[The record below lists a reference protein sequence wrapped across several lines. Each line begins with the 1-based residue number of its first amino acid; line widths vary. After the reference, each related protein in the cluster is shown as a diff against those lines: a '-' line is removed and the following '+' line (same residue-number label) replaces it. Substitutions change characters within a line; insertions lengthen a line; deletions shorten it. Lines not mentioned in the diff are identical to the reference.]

1 MAGCLNKKK
10 AEFITLG
17 DSDDDI
23 DCIKSKS
30 NYLTKHQPIETNAAQ
45 KSKLS
50 AKKTYKTIEQT
61 SDEDETF
68 NECKPIIRFFF
79 NSFLTDLFFSFK
91 TIQSSRYKGVS

>member
-30 NYLTKHQPIETNAAQ
+30 NYLTKHQPIETNAAK

-68 NECKPIIRFFF
+68 NECKPIIHFFF
-79 NSFLTDLFFSFK
+79 QFIFD
-91 TIQSSRYKGVS
+91 